1 MNYIGAPVVT
11 KQTNPGDL
19 AGPIGARGTHTLK
32 GNENDSHFGGHTLNM
47 YWYQVG
53 DLFCF

>member
-19 AGPIGARGTHTLK
+19 AGPIGARGTHTYPK
-32 GNENDSHFGGHTLNM
+32 RKRKRFTFWRPHA
-47 YWYQVG
+47 
-53 DLFCF
+53 